1 MATTKTYY
9 MPKDDVG
16 KARLLEHLSKHLPV
30 HAAALGIT
38 ENDLNEVKADAA
50 AFAYT
55 LSALETVQSN
65 GKLWTAFKNLQRD
78 GGTGSTAYPNVS
90 NLPAPVPAVPLG
102 IIPRLSN
109 LVARIKAARGYS
121 EAIGKDLNIV
131 GTVQVMEIDAVKPII
146 EITTRGGHPII
157 QWSKGDADALEIW
170 VDRNDDRGF
179 GLFTIANSPRITDN
193 TPLPATPVQW
203 QYKAIYRLKDDRIGD
218 WSTITPVSVG
228 G

>member
-1 MATTKTYY
+1 MAKTKTYY
-9 MPKDDVG
+9 MPKDDAG
-16 KARLLEHLSKHLPV
+16 KAALLDHLAKHLPA
-30 HAAALGIT
+30 HAAALGLT
-38 ENDLNEVKADAA
+38 EADINEVKADAA

-65 GKLWTAFKNLQRD
+65 GKLWTAFKNQQRD
-78 GGTGSTAYPNVS
+78 GGSGGTAYPNLT

-109 LVARIKAARGYS
+109 LVARIKAAREYS

-131 GTVQVMEIDAVKPII
+131 GTVQVMEIDEVKPII
-146 EITTRGGHPII
+146 EITTRGGQPII

-179 GLFTIANSPRITDN
+179 GLFTIANSPRITDP
-193 TPLPATPVQW
+193 TPAPATPVQW
-203 QYKAIYRLKDDRIGD
+203 KYKAIYRLKDDRIGD

>member
-16 KARLLEHLSKHLPV
+16 KARLLAHLAKHLPV
-30 HAAALGIT
+30 HAAALGLT
-38 ENDLNEVKADAA
+38 ENDLKEVKADAD

-65 GKLWTAFKNLQRD
+65 GKLWTAFKNQQRD
-78 GGTGSTAYPNVS
+78 GGSGGTAYPNLT

-131 GTVQVMEIDAVKPII
+131 GTVQVMEIDEVKPVI
-146 EITTRGGHPII
+146 EITTRGGQPII

-179 GLFTIANSPRITDN
+179 GLFTIANSPRITDT
-193 TPLPATPVQW
+193 TPAPATPVQW
-203 QYKAIYRLKDDRIGD
+203 KYKAIYRLKDDRIGD

>member
-16 KARLLEHLSKHLPV
+16 KARLLEHLAKHLPV
-30 HAAALGIT
+30 HATALGLT

-65 GKLWTAFKNLQRD
+65 GKLWTAFKNQQRD
-78 GGTGSTAYPNVS
+78 GGSGGTAYPNLT

-131 GTVQVMEIDAVKPII
+131 GTVQVMEIDEVKPII

-179 GLFTIANSPRITDN
+179 GLFTIANSPRITDT
-193 TPLPATPVQW
+193 TPVPATPVQW
-203 QYKAIYRLKDDRIGD
+203 KYKAIYRLKDDRIGD
-218 WSTITPVSVG
+218 WSTITPVAVG

>member
-16 KARLLEHLSKHLPV
+16 KARLLEHLAKHLPV
-30 HAAALGIT
+30 HAAALGLT
-38 ENDLNEVKADAA
+38 ENDINEVKADAA

-65 GKLWTAFKNLQRD
+65 GKLWTAFKNQQRD
-78 GGTGSTAYPNVS
+78 GGSGGTAYPNLT

-131 GTVQVMEIDAVKPII
+131 GTVQVMEIDEVK
-146 EITTRGGHPII
+146 PII

-179 GLFTIANSPRITDN
+179 GLFTIANSPRITDT
-193 TPLPATPVQW
+193 TPAPATPVQW
-203 QYKAIYRLKDDRIGD
+203 KYKAIYRLKDDRIGD